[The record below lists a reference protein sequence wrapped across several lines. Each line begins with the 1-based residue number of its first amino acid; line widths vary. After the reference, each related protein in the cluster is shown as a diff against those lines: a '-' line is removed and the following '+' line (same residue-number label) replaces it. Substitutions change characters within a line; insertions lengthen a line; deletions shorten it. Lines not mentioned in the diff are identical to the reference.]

1 MRRFVALR
9 QCAVWDPVIF
19 GEHCCIRAAEPDD
32 APALK
37 RVYHPGKPRAA
48 TLDRR
53 REPILPTTDELRELL
68 GNKDVKLLG
77 EYYAVED
84 ATGEIRGFCCLR
96 AGRQDV
102 FFGEMLLM
110 FIEDADLGTGMAG
123 DLCVPGT
130 RLLWNAAWE
139 SSCLDTKRTCVSFLF
154 NRDFK
159 ATGWRAVSMPGRWFD
174 ETLSVC
180 VSARNA

>member
-1 MRRFVALR
+1 M
-9 QCAVWDPVIF
+9 IF
-19 GEHCCIRAAEPDD
+19 GEHCVIRAAEPND

-123 DLCVPGT
+123 ETFAFLKHKAFMER
-130 RLLWNAAWE
+130 RLNKIVAQ
-139 SSCLDTKRTCVSFLF
+139 CLDTETDLRVFLVQQGF
-154 NRDFK
+154 QSDGVAREVLY
-159 ATGWRAVSMPGRWFD
+159 TLGRWFD
-174 ETLSVC
+174 NETLSLFA
-180 VSARNA
+180 SQHEDA

>member
-1 MRRFVALR
+1 
-9 QCAVWDPVIF
+9 VIF
-19 GEHCCIRAAEPDD
+19 GEHCGIRAAEPDD

-37 RVYHPGKPRAA
+37 RVYHAAKPRAA

-53 REPILPTTDELRELL
+53 REPIIPTTDELRELL
-68 GNKDVKLLG
+68 NSKDVKLLG

-110 FIEDADLGTGMAG
+110 FIEDADLAGGMA
-123 DLCVPGT
+123 DETFAFLKNKAFAER
-130 RLLWNAAWE
+130 RLNKIVAQ
-139 SSCLDTKRTCVSFLF
+139 CLDTETALRSFLLRQGF
-154 NRDFK
+154 RSDGV
-159 ATGWRAVSMPGRWFD
+159 AREVLYSLGRWFNN
-174 ETLSVC
+174 ETLSLRA
-180 VSARNA
+180 SQHEDA